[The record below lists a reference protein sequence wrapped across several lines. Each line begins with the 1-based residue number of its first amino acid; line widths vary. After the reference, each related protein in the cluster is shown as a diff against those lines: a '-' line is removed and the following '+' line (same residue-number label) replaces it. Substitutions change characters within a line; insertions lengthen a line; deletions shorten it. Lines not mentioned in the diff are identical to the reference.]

1 MQLAIKYRLARLV
14 FGPLCAVL
22 AFAGIAGAAEA
33 PTLRFDKII
42 GDLRGRSI
50 DNLSV
55 SIAGDGSVCLLMR
68 SGRVAV
74 FDNRGKYQRSLEATL
89 SWPQDFIYLSAVGKR
104 LLLGDYKKDFSWVYS
119 DRRHGSQPGAFDN
132 PCMVTEDD
140 EGTGYVSDTG
150 NRRIQIFAPD
160 NTRNPAAILSLI
172 AKPER
177 IAVKNKDLVVAT
189 EDGSV
194 VVYGRKGDSFSPRAS
209 QRGITG
215 VRSVCFGPGNSV
227 YVAQTD
233 SLKRYAPEKGNE
245 SVLQE
250 TATLAPSHLELWP
263 NVFLDNVSMVSGP
276 EGAIFFPAPQHGKF
290 LVLDPTKDSIR
301 ECGSL
306 PGGALAVGFA
316 AGGTLY
322 AADAAENDGG
332 TRIRAF
338 KWNDSKLSP
347 PGTISKNPLYLDR
360 NVPVWGLLPDNDG
373 GVYIRVLEE
382 GYQKGWPALTIK
394 KVFAN
399 GQIKPFLDFGE
410 LYGKRTTFH
419 PSAAFYSMKFDSSR
433 NILLAAMPLVAVYN
447 ITPDGRILWE
457 AGRQPQGGADKI
469 DFGVPRDVAVD
480 SRGNIWVSDFA
491 KDSILCLSP
500 HGKLLFTY
508 GHHAGV
514 DDIDGKGFDHPSGI
528 QIAKCDDG
536 EFLYVG
542 DSGNQRIVK
551 FRISQ

>member
-1 MQLAIKYRLARLV
+1 
-14 FGPLCAVL
+14 
-22 AFAGIAGAAEA
+22 
-33 PTLRFDKII
+33 
-42 GDLRGRSI
+42 
-50 DNLSV
+50 
-55 SIAGDGSVCLLMR
+55 
-68 SGRVAV
+68 
-74 FDNRGKYQRSLEATL
+74 
-89 SWPQDFIYLSAVGKR
+89 
-104 LLLGDYKKDFSWVYS
+104 
-119 DRRHGSQPGAFDN
+119 
-132 PCMVTEDD
+132 MVTEDD

-469 DFGVPRDVAVD
+469 EFGMPRDVAAD

-491 KDSILCLSP
+491 KDSIFCLSP
-500 HGKLLFTY
+500 HGKLLCTY

>member
-1 MQLAIKYRLARLV
+1 MRLTTKNRLARFV

-22 AFAGIAGAAEA
+22 AFAGIAGAVET
-33 PTLRFDKII
+33 PTLYFDKII
-42 GDLRGRSI
+42 GDLRGRSV

-55 SIAGDGSVCLLMR
+55 SVSGDGSVCLLMR

-89 SWPQDFIYLSAVGKR
+89 SWPQDSIYLSAVGKR
-104 LLLGDYKKDFSWVYS
+104 LLLGDYQKDFSWVYS

-140 EGTGYVSDTG
+140 AGMIYVSDTG
-150 NRRIQIFAPD
+150 NRRIQVFAPH
-160 NTRNPAAILSLI
+160 NTRTPAAILALR

-177 IAVKNKDLVVAT
+177 IAVKDKNLVVAT
-189 EDGSV
+189 ADGLV
-194 VVYGRKGDSFSPRAS
+194 IVYGRKDGSFSPRAS

-215 VRSVCFGPGNSV
+215 VRSVCFGPDNSL

-245 SVLQE
+245 RVLQE

-263 NVFLDNVSMVSGP
+263 NVFLENVSMVSGP
-276 EGAIFFPAPQHGKF
+276 EGAIFFPAPQHGRL

-306 PGGALAVGFA
+306 PGQGLAVGFA
-316 AGGTLY
+316 ADGTLY
-322 AADAAENDGG
+322 TADAAEDDGG

-338 KWNDSKLSP
+338 KWNDSKLTP
-347 PGTISKNPLYLDR
+347 LGTASTKPLYLDG

-399 GQIKPFLDFGE
+399 GQIKPFLDFGY
-410 LYGKRTTFH
+410 LYAKRTTFH
-419 PSAAFYSMKFDSSR
+419 PSAAYYSMKFDSSR

-447 ITPDGRILWE
+447 ITPDGKILWE

-469 DFGVPRDVAVD
+469 EFGMPRDVTVD

-491 KDSILCLSP
+491 KDRVLCLSP
-500 HGKLLFTY
+500 HGKLLSTY

-514 DDIDGKGFDHPSGI
+514 DDIAGKGFDHPSGI
-528 QIAKCDDG
+528 QIAKCDGG